1 MLKLRKILL
10 CDFLYIIFI
19 IVILF
24 FSLFRLLFFKSSNY
38 SLKSNLVEG
47 IVTKIVYKENNQVI
61 YLKNKENFI
70 INFKVGN
77 KLKFTLGDRIL
88 VKGEFKRASKN
99 TTEYLFNYQK
109 YLERKNIFYIVDAK
123 EIEIVKKNKNIY
135 YLIKQALYNNFQ
147 NNPYLLTFIMGDKS
161 LIKNNVLRSYQ
172 ENGISHL
179 FAISGMHITMFAN
192 ILNIILKKLSLNEEK
207 KFLII
212 SFFLCCYLLLVGF
225 SPSIL
230 RGVLFYIFF
239 TLNKIYYF
247 YIKPV
252 NLYIFI
258 LGVCLLINPNFIFDV
273 GFWYSFLISL
283 ALILYS
289 FKLQSKNFVI
299 SLFKVSFLSFIVS
312 IPISLFNFY
321 QINIL
326 SIFYNILFVPLISF
340 IIFPCALISSLVK
353 PIRPI
358 FNFFI
363 IILEN
368 LSLFLNKISFGKLI
382 FKRLNMI
389 VYIIYLVIIIL
400 FLFWKRKLLL
410 KLFFILLIFHFMIPL
425 FSNNTYIKMLDIGQG
440 DSILLHFNKKSIL
453 IDTGGVY
460 SYKNNEAD
468 GKIFYNIIL
477 PAFKSL
483 GIGKLDYL
491 IITHGDADHMGEAI
505 QLIENFKVEV
515 VIFNCGE
522 YNNLEKKL
530 IKVLEKKKIKY
541 YSCIKELNIDKN
553 KLYFLQTKEYNNE
566 NDNSN
571 VIYTEIEG
579 YRFLFMGDAGVLKEK
594 DILDTYDISKI
605 DVLKVGHHGS
615 RTSTSE
621 LFLKRIN
628 PQIALISAGRD
639 NKFNHPHD
647 EVLKLL
653 NKYKVKVFST
663 KEFGSI
669 TIDLNKFKIRKNK

>member
-99 TTEYLFNYQK
+99 TTEYLFNYKK
-109 YLERKNIFYIVDAK
+109 YLERKNIFYIVDAE

-400 FLFWKRKLLL
+400 FLFCKRKLLL

>member
-19 IVILF
+19 IIILF

-38 SLKSNLVEG
+38 SLKSNLIEG
-47 IVTKIVYKENNQVI
+47 IITKIVYKENNQVI

-109 YLERKNIFYIVDAK
+109 YLERKNIFYIVDAE
-123 EIEIVKKNKNIY
+123 EIKILNKNKNIY
-135 YLIKQALYNNFQ
+135 YFIKQALYDDFQ
-147 NNPYLLTFIMGDKS
+147 NNPYLLTFLMGDKS

-258 LGVCLLINPNFIFDV
+258 LGVCLLINPNYIFDV

-340 IIFPCALISSLVK
+340 IIFPCALISSLVE

-358 FNFFI
+358 FNFLI

-389 VYIIYLVIIIL
+389 VYIIYLIIIIL
-400 FLFWKRKLLL
+400 FLFWKRNKLL

-425 FSNNTYIKMLDIGQG
+425 FSNDSYIKMLDIGQG

-505 QLIENFKVEV
+505 QLIENFRVEK

-522 YNNLEKKL
+522 YNNLEKRL

-541 YSCIKELNIDKN
+541 YSCIKELNI
-553 KLYFLQTKEYNNE
+553 E

-605 DVLKVGHHGS
+605 DFLKVGHHGS

-647 EVLKLL
+647 EVLSLL
-653 NKYKVKVFST
+653 NKYNVKVFST

-669 TIDLNKFKIRKNK
+669 TIDLNSFKIRKNN

>member
-99 TTEYLFNYQK
+99 TTEYLFNYKK
-109 YLERKNIFYIVDAK
+109 YLERKNIFYIVDAE

-515 VIFNCGE
+515 VVFNCGE

>member
-61 YLKNKENFI
+61 YLKNKKNFI

-109 YLERKNIFYIVDAK
+109 YLERKNIFYIVDAE

-147 NNPYLLTFIMGDKS
+147 HNPYLLTFIMGDKS

-179 FAISGMHITMFAN
+179 FAISGMHITMFAK

-340 IIFPCALISSLVK
+340 IIFPYALISSLVK

-400 FLFWKRKLLL
+400 FLFCKRKLLL

-505 QLIENFKVEV
+505 KLIENFKVEV

>member
-99 TTEYLFNYQK
+99 TTEYLFNYKK
-109 YLERKNIFYIVDAK
+109 YLERKNIFYIVDAE

-147 NNPYLLTFIMGDKS
+147 NNPYLLIFLMGDKS

-179 FAISGMHITMFAN
+179 FAISGMHITMFAK

-410 KLFFILLIFHFMIPL
+410 KLFFILLMFHFMIPL

>member
-99 TTEYLFNYQK
+99 TTEYLFNYKK

-541 YSCIKELNIDKN
+541 YSCIIELNIDKN

-579 YRFLFMGDAGVLKEK
+579 YRFLFTGDAGVLKEK

>member
-109 YLERKNIFYIVDAK
+109 YLERKNIFYIVGAK

-179 FAISGMHITMFAN
+179 FAISGMHITMFAK

-212 SFFLCCYLLLVGF
+212 SFFLCCYLLLVEF

-358 FNFFI
+358 FNFLI

-425 FSNNTYIKMLDIGQG
+425 FSNNIYIKMLDIGQG

-505 QLIENFKVEV
+505 QLI
-515 VIFNCGE
+515 
-522 YNNLEKKL
+522 
-530 IKVLEKKKIKY
+530 
-541 YSCIKELNIDKN
+541 
-553 KLYFLQTKEYNNE
+553 
-566 NDNSN
+566 
-571 VIYTEIEG
+571 
-579 YRFLFMGDAGVLKEK
+579 
-594 DILDTYDISKI
+594 
-605 DVLKVGHHGS
+605 
-615 RTSTSE
+615 
-621 LFLKRIN
+621 
-628 PQIALISAGRD
+628 
-639 NKFNHPHD
+639 
-647 EVLKLL
+647 
-653 NKYKVKVFST
+653 
-663 KEFGSI
+663 
-669 TIDLNKFKIRKNK
+669 

>member
-99 TTEYLFNYQK
+99 TTEYLFNYKK
-109 YLERKNIFYIVDAK
+109 YLERKNIFYIVDAE

-340 IIFPCALISSLVK
+340 IIFPYALISSLVK

-400 FLFWKRKLLL
+400 FLFCKRKLLL

>member
-19 IVILF
+19 IIILF

-38 SLKSNLVEG
+38 SLKSNLIEG
-47 IVTKIVYKENNQVI
+47 IITKIVYKENNQVI

-109 YLERKNIFYIVDAK
+109 YLERKNIFYIVDAE
-123 EIEIVKKNKNIY
+123 EIKILNKNKNIY
-135 YLIKQALYNNFQ
+135 YFIKQALYDDFQ
-147 NNPYLLTFIMGDKS
+147 NNPYLLTFLMGDKS

-258 LGVCLLINPNFIFDV
+258 LGVCLLINPNYIFDV

-340 IIFPCALISSLVK
+340 IIFPCALISSLVE

-358 FNFFI
+358 FNFLI

-389 VYIIYLVIIIL
+389 VYIIYLIIIIL
-400 FLFWKRKLLL
+400 FLFWKRNKLL

-425 FSNNTYIKMLDIGQG
+425 FSNDSYIKMLDIGQG

-505 QLIENFKVEV
+505 QLIENFRVEK

-522 YNNLEKKL
+522 YNNLEKRL

-605 DVLKVGHHGS
+605 DFLKVGHHGS

-647 EVLKLL
+647 EVLSLL
-653 NKYKVKVFST
+653 NKYNVKVFST

-669 TIDLNKFKIRKNK
+669 TIDLNSFKIRKNN

>member
-179 FAISGMHITMFAN
+179 FAISGMHITMFAK

>member
-109 YLERKNIFYIVDAK
+109 YLERKNIFYIVGAK

-212 SFFLCCYLLLVGF
+212 SFFLCCYLLLVEF

-312 IPISLFNFY
+312 NPISLFNFY

-358 FNFFI
+358 FNFLI

-425 FSNNTYIKMLDIGQG
+425 FSNNIYIKMLDIGQG

>member
-212 SFFLCCYLLLVGF
+212 SFFLCCYLLLVEF

-358 FNFFI
+358 FNFLI

-400 FLFWKRKLLL
+400 FLFCKRKLLL

-425 FSNNTYIKMLDIGQG
+425 FSNNIYIKMLDIGQG

-621 LFLKRIN
+621 LFLKKIN

>member
-179 FAISGMHITMFAN
+179 FAISGMHITMFAK

-400 FLFWKRKLLL
+400 FLFCKRKLLL

-505 QLIENFKVEV
+505 KLIENFKVEV

>member
-212 SFFLCCYLLLVGF
+212 SFFLCCYLLLVEF

-358 FNFFI
+358 FNFLI

-400 FLFWKRKLLL
+400 FLFCKRKLLL

-425 FSNNTYIKMLDIGQG
+425 FSNNIYIKMLDIGQG

-553 KLYFLQTKEYNNE
+553 KLYFFQTKEYNNE

-579 YRFLFMGDAGVLKEK
+579 YRFLFTGDAGVLKEK

-621 LFLKRIN
+621 LFLKKIN

>member
-109 YLERKNIFYIVDAK
+109 YLERKNIFYIVDAE

>member
-99 TTEYLFNYQK
+99 TTEYLFSYQK

-299 SLFKVSFLSFIVS
+299 SIFKVSFL
-312 IPISLFNFY
+312 
-321 QINIL
+321 
-326 SIFYNILFVPLISF
+326 
-340 IIFPCALISSLVK
+340 
-353 PIRPI
+353 
-358 FNFFI
+358 
-363 IILEN
+363 
-368 LSLFLNKISFGKLI
+368 
-382 FKRLNMI
+382 
-389 VYIIYLVIIIL
+389 
-400 FLFWKRKLLL
+400 
-410 KLFFILLIFHFMIPL
+410 
-425 FSNNTYIKMLDIGQG
+425 
-440 DSILLHFNKKSIL
+440 
-453 IDTGGVY
+453 
-460 SYKNNEAD
+460 
-468 GKIFYNIIL
+468 
-477 PAFKSL
+477 
-483 GIGKLDYL
+483 
-491 IITHGDADHMGEAI
+491 
-505 QLIENFKVEV
+505 
-515 VIFNCGE
+515 
-522 YNNLEKKL
+522 
-530 IKVLEKKKIKY
+530 
-541 YSCIKELNIDKN
+541 
-553 KLYFLQTKEYNNE
+553 
-566 NDNSN
+566 
-571 VIYTEIEG
+571 
-579 YRFLFMGDAGVLKEK
+579 
-594 DILDTYDISKI
+594 
-605 DVLKVGHHGS
+605 
-615 RTSTSE
+615 
-621 LFLKRIN
+621 
-628 PQIALISAGRD
+628 
-639 NKFNHPHD
+639 
-647 EVLKLL
+647 
-653 NKYKVKVFST
+653 
-663 KEFGSI
+663 
-669 TIDLNKFKIRKNK
+669 

>member
-179 FAISGMHITMFAN
+179 FAISGMHITMFAK

-400 FLFWKRKLLL
+400 FLFCKRKLLL

>member
-161 LIKNNVLRSYQ
+161 LMKNNVLRSYQ

-653 NKYKVKVFST
+653 NKYKVKFFST

>member
-109 YLERKNIFYIVDAK
+109 YLERKNIFYIVGAK

-647 EVLKLL
+647 EVLNLL

>member
-61 YLKNKENFI
+61 YLKNKKNFI
-70 INFKVGN
+70 INFNVGN

-109 YLERKNIFYIVDAK
+109 YLERKNIFYIVDAE

-147 NNPYLLTFIMGDKS
+147 HNPYLLTFIMGDKS

-179 FAISGMHITMFAN
+179 FAISGMHITMFAK

-340 IIFPCALISSLVK
+340 IIFPYALISSLVK

-400 FLFWKRKLLL
+400 FLFCKRKLLL

-505 QLIENFKVEV
+505 KLIENFKVEV

>member
-1 MLKLRKILL
+1 M
-10 CDFLYIIFI
+10 
-19 IVILF
+19 
-24 FSLFRLLFFKSSNY
+24 LFFKSSNY

-109 YLERKNIFYIVDAK
+109 YLERKNIFYIVDAE
-123 EIEIVKKNKNIY
+123 EIKILNKNKNIY
-135 YLIKQALYNNFQ
+135 YFIKQALYDDFQ
-147 NNPYLLTFIMGDKS
+147 NNPYLLTFLMGDKS

-192 ILNIILKKLSLNEEK
+192 ILNIILKKFSFNEEE

-299 SLFKVSFLSFIVS
+299 SLFKVSFLSFLVS

-340 IIFPCALISSLVK
+340 IIFPCAIISSLVK

-358 FNFFI
+358 FNFLI

-368 LSLFLNKISFGKLI
+368 LSLFLNKISFGKFI

-400 FLFWKRKLLL
+400 FLFLKRNKLF
-410 KLFFILLIFHFMIPL
+410 KLFFILLAFHFMIPL
-425 FSNNTYIKMLDIGQG
+425 FSNDTYIKMLDIGQG

-468 GKIFYNIIL
+468 GKVFYNIIL

-505 QLIENFKVEV
+505 QLIENFKVEKI
-515 VIFNCGE
+515 IFNCGE

-615 RTSTSE
+615 KTSTSE

>member
-109 YLERKNIFYIVDAK
+109 YLERKNIFYIVDAE

-541 YSCIKELNIDKN
+541 YSCIIELNIDKN

>member
-179 FAISGMHITMFAN
+179 FAISGMHITMFAK

-358 FNFFI
+358 FNFLI

-389 VYIIYLVIIIL
+389 VYIIYLFIIIL
-400 FLFWKRKLLL
+400 FLFLKRNKLF

-425 FSNNTYIKMLDIGQG
+425 FSNDTYIKMLDIGQG

-505 QLIENFKVEV
+505 QLIENFKVEK

-639 NKFNHPHD
+639 NKFNHPHN

>member
-161 LIKNNVLRSYQ
+161 LMKNNVLRSYQ

-621 LFLKRIN
+621 LFLKKIN

-653 NKYKVKVFST
+653 NKYKIKVFST

>member
-179 FAISGMHITMFAN
+179 FAISGMHITMFAK

-530 IKVLEKKKIKY
+530 IKVLEKQKLKY

>member
-179 FAISGMHITMFAN
+179 FAISGMHITMFAK

-358 FNFFI
+358 FNFLI

-530 IKVLEKKKIKY
+530 IKVLEKQKLKY

>member
-109 YLERKNIFYIVDAK
+109 YLERKNIFYIVGAK

-179 FAISGMHITMFAN
+179 FAISGMHITMFAK

-358 FNFFI
+358 FNFLI

>member
-109 YLERKNIFYIVDAK
+109 YLERKNIFYIVGAK

-179 FAISGMHITMFAN
+179 FAISGMHITMFAK

-647 EVLKLL
+647 EVLNLL

>member
-109 YLERKNIFYIVDAK
+109 YLERKNIFYIVDAE

-179 FAISGMHITMFAN
+179 FAISGMHITMFAK

-358 FNFFI
+358 FNFLI

-400 FLFWKRKLLL
+400 FLFCKRKLLL

-530 IKVLEKKKIKY
+530 IKVLEKQKLKY

>member
-109 YLERKNIFYIVDAK
+109 YLERKNIFYIVGAK

-212 SFFLCCYLLLVGF
+212 SFFLCCYLLLVEF

-358 FNFFI
+358 FNFLI

-425 FSNNTYIKMLDIGQG
+425 FSNNIYIKMLDIGQG

>member
-109 YLERKNIFYIVDAK
+109 YLERKNIFYIVDAE
-123 EIEIVKKNKNIY
+123 EIKILNKNKNIY
-135 YLIKQALYNNFQ
+135 YFIKQALYDDFQ
-147 NNPYLLTFIMGDKS
+147 NNPYLLTFLMGDKS

-258 LGVCLLINPNFIFDV
+258 LGVCLLINPNYIFDV

-410 KLFFILLIFHFMIPL
+410 KLFFILLMFHFMIPL

-505 QLIENFKVEV
+505 QLIENFRVEK

-522 YNNLEKKL
+522 YNNLEKRL

-605 DVLKVGHHGS
+605 DFLKVGHHGS

-647 EVLKLL
+647 EVLSLL
-653 NKYKVKVFST
+653 NKYNVKVFST

-669 TIDLNKFKIRKNK
+669 TIDLNSFKIRKNN

>member
-109 YLERKNIFYIVDAK
+109 YLERKNIFYIVGAK

-358 FNFFI
+358 FNFLI

-425 FSNNTYIKMLDIGQG
+425 FSNNIYIKMLDIGQG

>member
-179 FAISGMHITMFAN
+179 FAISGMHITMFAK

-326 SIFYNILFVPLISF
+326 SIFYNILFVPLISV

-358 FNFFI
+358 FNFLI

-425 FSNNTYIKMLDIGQG
+425 FSNNIYIKMLDIGQG

>member
-1 MLKLRKILL
+1 M
-10 CDFLYIIFI
+10 
-19 IVILF
+19 
-24 FSLFRLLFFKSSNY
+24 
-38 SLKSNLVEG
+38 
-47 IVTKIVYKENNQVI
+47 
-61 YLKNKENFI
+61 
-70 INFKVGN
+70 
-77 KLKFTLGDRIL
+77 
-88 VKGEFKRASKN
+88 
-99 TTEYLFNYQK
+99 
-109 YLERKNIFYIVDAK
+109 
-123 EIEIVKKNKNIY
+123 
-135 YLIKQALYNNFQ
+135 
-147 NNPYLLTFIMGDKS
+147 
-161 LIKNNVLRSYQ
+161 
-172 ENGISHL
+172 
-179 FAISGMHITMFAN
+179 
-192 ILNIILKKLSLNEEK
+192 
-207 KFLII
+207 
-212 SFFLCCYLLLVGF
+212 
-225 SPSIL
+225 
-230 RGVLFYIFF
+230 
-239 TLNKIYYF
+239 
-247 YIKPV
+247 
-252 NLYIFI
+252 
-258 LGVCLLINPNFIFDV
+258 GVCLLINPNYIFDV

-340 IIFPCALISSLVK
+340 IIFPCALISSLVE

-358 FNFFI
+358 FNFLI

-389 VYIIYLVIIIL
+389 VYIIYLIIIIL
-400 FLFWKRKLLL
+400 FLFWKRNKLL

-425 FSNNTYIKMLDIGQG
+425 FSNDSYIKMLDIGQG

-505 QLIENFKVEV
+505 QLIENFRVEK

-522 YNNLEKKL
+522 YNNLEKRL

-541 YSCIKELNIDKN
+541 YSCI
-553 KLYFLQTKEYNNE
+553 KEYNNE

-605 DVLKVGHHGS
+605 DFLKVGHHGS

-647 EVLKLL
+647 EVLSLL
-653 NKYKVKVFST
+653 NKYNVKVFST

-669 TIDLNKFKIRKNK
+669 TIDLNSFKIRKNN